1 VRGAPKEEKMNPF
14 RKKALVAV
22 LASIAMTF
30 GVAATAGASLKPG
43 TKVSASSKDVVFKGD
58 INGVP
63 ITVTCTSFKDSGTVT
78 SSDKTSM
85 AVGAPS
91 ITGCKDSLGGKDT
104 IKTSGSWKL
113 TSNSS
118 GSTVSLVIPKDG
130 ATFTS
135 SVLSSCKIIAAP
147 TGAVPVA
154 GKYSS
159 SKGTVTSTKA
169 KIAVKGSGCTA
180 ASTTET
186 ATITLSPKPGKIPPF
201 AS

>member
-1 VRGAPKEEKMNPF
+1 MNPF
-14 RKKALVAV
+14 RKKALVV
-22 LASIAMTF
+22 VVASMAMAL

-43 TKVSASSKDVVFKGD
+43 TKVSGTSSHVVFKGD

-63 ITVTCTSFKDSGTVT
+63 ITVTCTSFKTSGTVT

-91 ITGCKDSLGGKDT
+91 ITGCKDSLGGTDT

-135 SVLSSCKIIAAP
+135 SVLKSCKVIAAP
-147 TGAVPVA
+147 SKAAPVA
-154 GKYSS
+154 GAYSS
-159 SKGTVTSTKA
+159 SKGTVTSKNA

-180 ASTTET
+180 ASTSET
-186 ATITLSPKPGKIPPF
+186 ATIKLSPNPGKIPPF

>member
-1 VRGAPKEEKMNPF
+1 
-14 RKKALVAV
+14 
-22 LASIAMTF
+22 
-30 GVAATAGASLKPG
+30 
-43 TKVSASSKDVVFKGD
+43 
-58 INGVP
+58 VP

-78 SSDKTSM
+78 SNDKTGI
-85 AVGAPS
+85 AVVAPS
-91 ITGCKDSLGGKDT
+91 ITGCQDSLGGKDT
-104 IKTSGSWKL
+104 IKTSGSWEL
-113 TSNSS
+113 TSNGS

-130 ATFTS
+130 ATFSS
-135 SVLSSCKIIAAP
+135 SVLISCKIIAAP

-159 SKGTVTSTKA
+159 SNGTVTSTEA

-186 ATITLSPKPGKIPPF
+186 ATIKLSPDPGKIPPF